1 MNDRNGYPIGSLVET
16 TYNCVDARGG
26 SRGVIIESWTPTV
39 YDVRSYTVVLQETG
53 EKAVFYA
60 NEIRLV
66 EQEKTS

>member
-16 TYNCVDARGG
+16 THNCAGVRGA
-26 SRGVIIESWTPTV
+26 RGVIIESWTPTV

-53 EKAVFYA
+53 EKAIFYA

-66 EQEKTS
+66 EQEGAS